1 MCELLLETDFPLM
14 VPPNPPLAVHRL
26 LPRGQEQGRS
36 GSLRA
41 AYSCEEELLPRSRG
55 EERRRG
61 GGEEEHRRLKGEE
74 ERVLPSSSGCS
85 SEGSEYQTSSLR
97 SQGPAYRPPRIR
109 SNWRMVDWQTGRLAD
124 WHICR
129 LAVVDW
135 SFFRQSDCE
144 TGPV

>member
-1 MCELLLETDFPLM
+1 M
-14 VPPNPPLAVHRL
+14 LAGCVSCCWRL
-26 LPRGQEQGRS
+26 TSPSWSRRTPRWPCTASRGQEQGRS

-61 GGEEEHRRLKGEE
+61 GGEEERRRLRGEE

-109 SNWRMVDWQTGRLAD
+109 SNCRTVDWRL
-124 WHICR
+124 
-129 LAVVDW
+129 
-135 SFFRQSDCE
+135 
-144 TGPV
+144 

>member
-61 GGEEEHRRLKGEE
+61 GGEEEHRRLRGEEEHRRLRGEE

-109 SNWRMVDWQTGRLAD
+109 SNWLMVYWQTGIFAGCQL
-124 WHICR
+124 
-129 LAVVDW
+129 
-135 SFFRQSDCE
+135 
-144 TGPV
+144 